1 MSMSLD
7 LLKSTVTN
15 DGFDLDIGDVK
26 LQCNTVLNE
35 LNMVSVSFE
44 SYMDACN
51 RFLILCDT
59 IEANEGMLDPTIRD
73 FVNRNGEL
81 SMALGIDLAME
92 DDSQETQ
99 KENGEKVTEK
109 KQGFF
114 RRMWEGIKRFVQA
127 ILNAIGSFFHWLGN
141 LFANTEKKIEW
152 IKSDGKQIAER
163 ILNLPPEKIK
173 NILFADE
180 DKDGNV
186 PFTIVTKKSNSATE
200 DYKGHTISG
209 PLDSDNSGPQA
220 VNGHKSIKISKFTEA
235 LEIIDPINRAYAEFG
250 LVAKHC
256 EALSVAHDSDTME
269 KERQSVIN
277 TLKYIYEL
285 ISKVP
290 AERNVLEQIKFDD
303 KTGKI
308 SALCVNRISFKW
320 KGDFTERL
328 KDVANGSY
336 ISAIENM
343 DYKHIDIQKG
353 RFYKVIDPLNKLA
366 DTIRAADGQ
375 FNVPDA
381 IIRLNVAVIK
391 AGADAAILLT
401 KAYGKMTKGICDD
414 LNEICTLLK
423 NAKV

>member
-1 MSMSLD
+1 MSMGFESMLQSTPTGNNID
-7 LLKSTVTN
+7 LEM
-15 DGFDLDIGDVK
+15 GDIK
-26 LQCNTVLNE
+26 LQYNAALDDLRV
-35 LNMVSVSFE
+35 VSASFE
-44 SYMDACN
+44 SYVNACE
-51 RFLILCDT
+51 RYLALCDCV
-59 IEANEGMLDPTIRD
+59 EANEGMLEPAVRD
-73 FVNRNGEL
+73 FVNNNGEL
-81 SMALGIDLAME
+81 AMALGIDLAME
-92 DDSQETQ
+92 DDSQDAQ

-173 NILFADE
+173 N
-180 DKDGNV
+180 V
-186 PFTIVTKKSNSATE
+186 PFTIVAKKSNSATE

-220 VNGHKSIKISKFTEA
+220 INGHKSIKISKFTEA
-235 LEIIDPINRAYAEFG
+235 LEMVAPINRAYAEFG

-256 EALSVAHDSDTME
+256 EALSIAHDSDTME

-308 SALCVNRISFKW
+308 SALCVSRISFKW

-328 KDVANGSY
+328 KDVANGGY

-343 DYKHIDIQKG
+343 DYKHIDIQEG